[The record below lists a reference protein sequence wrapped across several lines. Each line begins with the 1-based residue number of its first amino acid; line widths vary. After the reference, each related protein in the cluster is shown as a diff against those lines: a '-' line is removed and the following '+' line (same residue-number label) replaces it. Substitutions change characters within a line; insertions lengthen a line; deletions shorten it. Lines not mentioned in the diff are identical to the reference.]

1 MFSSI
6 NLPILKYQKLILISL
21 LLATNFYN
29 LIGQTRPIFQKI
41 DQSQGLSSS
50 RITGII
56 KEKNGFIWISTQ
68 DGLNRYDGHSV
79 KAYNK

>member
-1 MFSSI
+1 MLFLCFLLGTSLQRSS
-6 NLPILKYQKLILISL
+6 ILKYQKLILISL

-56 KEKNGFIWISTQ
+56 KEKNGFIWIST
-68 DGLNRYDGHSV
+68 
-79 KAYNK
+79 